1 MNKYLKNL
9 NKIEFVVTDAC
20 TGKCKHCSQGEHN
33 SNNKLDTSLAAD
45 AVRKIAKEYNIKTV
59 MTFGGEPLLCPETV
73 YSIHRAAMEMNIPK
87 RQLITNGYFSKSSNE
102 IQLVARNLTECG
114 VNEILLSVD
123 AFHQETVPIEYV
135 IEFARATNK
144 EKITLK
150 TQPAWLVSEKDNNPY
165 NIKTREILDIF
176 SCMGIE
182 TGSGN
187 VIFPSGNALKYLS
200 EYFEK
205 YGESKDPYK
214 ENPCDIRT
222 VSFSANGDVL
232 DGNIYKQDIL
242 EILSAYYPKM

>member
-33 SNNKLDTSLAAD
+33 SNVKLDTSLAAD
-45 AVRKIAKEYNIKTV
+45 AVRKIAKEYSIKTV

-73 YSIHRAAMEMNIPK
+73 YAIHRAAMEMNISK
-87 RQLITNGYFSKSSNE
+87 RQLITNGYFSKSADE
-102 IQLVARNLTECG
+102 IQLVARKLAECG

-123 AFHQETVPIEYV
+123 AFHQETIPIEYV
-135 IEFARATNK
+135 IEFARAANK

-150 TQPAWLVSEKDNNPY
+150 AHPTWLVSDDNDNIY
-165 NIKTREILDIF
+165 NIRTREILDIF
-176 SCMGIE
+176 RSMGIE
-182 TGSGN
+182 ISAGN
-187 VIFPSGNALKYLS
+187 VIFPSGNALKNFS

-205 YGESKDPYK
+205 YGEAEDPYE
-214 ENPCDIRT
+214 ENPRNIRT

-232 DGNIYKQDIL
+232 DSNIYKQDIL
-242 EILSAYYPKM
+242 EILSAYSPQM